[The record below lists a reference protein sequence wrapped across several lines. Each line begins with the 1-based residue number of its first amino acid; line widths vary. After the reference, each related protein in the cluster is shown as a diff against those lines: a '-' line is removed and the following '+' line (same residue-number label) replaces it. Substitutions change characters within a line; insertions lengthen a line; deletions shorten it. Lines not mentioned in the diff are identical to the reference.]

1 MDKQSKFE
9 YGFISFVIC
18 IMMFGAS
25 FYGRPGIIGTS
36 VSTAILGTLFIMYL
50 VIPIME
56 AAKKHGTLKTTE

>member
-1 MDKQSKFE
+1 
-9 YGFISFVIC
+9 
-18 IMMFGAS
+18 MMFGAS